1 MDELVVKRL
10 NDFMEIENDLSLAKK
25 EIQLHRMI
33 VTARR
38 EMENKLARLEEQIHA
53 LELKKQD
60 EQKTYEEKLRVL
72 QGVTLHALIC
82 KEN

>member
-1 MDELVVKRL
+1 
-10 NDFMEIENDLSLAKK
+10 
-25 EIQLHRMI
+25 
-33 VTARR
+33 
-38 EMENKLARLEEQIHA
+38 MENKLARLEEQIHA
-53 LELKKQD
+53 LELKKQE